1 MNWLIVITASTI
13 IIIMG
18 FVIYSNIKEIKQQE

>member
-13 IIIMG
+13 IIVMG
-18 FVIYSNIKEIKQQE
+18 FVIYSNIKEMKQ